1 MTTPTNKEKSNI
13 EYSYNNSQAG
23 HHHRYLL
30 PPLLKLITEEC
41 SSEASK
47 LRILDLG
54 CGNGSLSHELAE
66 QGHEVIGVEESVSG
80 IELARKNYHNC
91 TFIQGSIYD
100 FPYEEVGNSFDLV
113 VSAEVIEHL
122 FSPRE
127 LPRVAK
133 KILKP
138 NGNLII
144 TTPYHGY
151 LKNLALAL
159 SGRMDKHFTAL
170 WDGGH
175 IKFFSVDSLQRLLTE
190 EGYKNIQFKFGG
202 GSPYLWK
209 SMLCKSQFI
218 S

>member
-1 MTTPTNKEKSNI
+1 MTTPANREKSNI
-13 EYSYNNSQAG
+13 EYSYHNSQAG
-23 HHHRYLL
+23 HHHHYLL

-54 CGNGSLSHELAE
+54 CENGSLSHKIAE

-80 IELARKNYHNC
+80 IELARNSYHNC

-113 VSAEVIEHL
+113 ISAEVIEHL
-122 FSPRE
+122 FYPRE
-127 LPRVAK
+127 LPKLAK

-138 NGNLII
+138 NGSLII

-159 SGRMDKHFTAL
+159 SGRMEKHFTAL

-175 IKFFSVDSLQRLLTE
+175 IKFFSVNSLQQLLIK
-190 EGYKNIQFKFGG
+190 EGYKNIQFKFGEG
-202 GSPYLWK
+202 LPYLWK

>member
-1 MTTPTNKEKSNI
+1 
-13 EYSYNNSQAG
+13 
-23 HHHRYLL
+23 
-30 PPLLKLITEEC
+30 
-41 SSEASK
+41 
-47 LRILDLG
+47 
-54 CGNGSLSHELAE
+54 
-66 QGHEVIGVEESVSG
+66 VIGVEESVSG

-91 TFIQGSIYD
+91 TFIQGSIYN

-133 KILKP
+133 KVLKP
-138 NGNLII
+138 NGGLII

-175 IKFFSVDSLQRLLTE
+175 IKFFSVNSLQRLLTE

-202 GSPYLWK
+202 VTLFVEKYALSKQIY
-209 SMLCKSQFI
+209 
-218 S
+218 